1 LNELRERHFD
11 PYKDL
16 LICVGDLIDRG
27 PDSLQCLQLL
37 KRPWFKTVRETM
49 SRWLSTRLTRGDDSL
64 VIQWRR
70 LVQ

>member
-27 PDSLQCLQLL
+27 LTVCSACNCLNDRGL
-37 KRPWFKTVRETM
+37 KRSGKP
-49 SRWLSTRLTRGDDSL
+49 
-64 VIQWRR
+64 
-70 LVQ
+70 